1 MDDRSQIKIPKRVID
16 ALIRFRVPGEQMQVL
31 LYIVSQTLGRDKNR
45 AAISLSQF
53 QKATGINKRNVL
65 RAVDGLVEKNL
76 IDAIKDNGSAKTYR
90 LNKNYSSWNPMS
102 KKTLSKKTT
111 PLSKKTLSKKTTPLS
126 KKTTPTTESTRT
138 DQGDFASGI
147 GGSIG
152 KIIDLHNK
160 EKQN

>member
-111 PLSKKTLSKKTTPLS
+111 PLSKKT
-126 KKTTPTTESTRT
+126 TPTTESTRT

>member
-31 LYIVSQTLGRDKNR
+31 LYIVSQTLGRNENR
-45 AAISLSQF
+45 AAVSLSDF
-53 QKATGINKRNVL
+53 QTSTGINKRNVV
-65 RAVDGLVEKNL
+65 RAIAGLVKKNL
-76 IDAIKDNGSAKTYR
+76 IVVKKDNGSAKIYR
-90 LNKNYSSWNPMS
+90 LNKNYSSWNPM
-102 KKTLSKKTT
+102 
-111 PLSKKTLSKKTTPLS
+111 SKKTLSKKTTPLS

-160 EKQN
+160 KKQN